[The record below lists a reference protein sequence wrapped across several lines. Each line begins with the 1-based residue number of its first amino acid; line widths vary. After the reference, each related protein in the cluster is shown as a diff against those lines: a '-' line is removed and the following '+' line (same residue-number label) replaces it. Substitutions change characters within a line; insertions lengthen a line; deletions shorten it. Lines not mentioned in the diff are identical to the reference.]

1 MKPKVIVFS
10 KLSQIQ
16 RDTFYKI
23 LLKQN
28 INFEYDKTNK
38 TYSTIITTDKQL
50 LMPKP
55 VPTQTQQP
63 APPIIQQQQVQQKV
77 QQQPQDN
84 HIKPKTSYT
93 LSTMTQLFKSN
104 QLQIPDNKQINE
116 EQAVTPQILQQPL
129 GQDFKIIYQSKKQPD
144 VLKKTDLDQIK
155 PIEKHQ
161 SVVTSPHMDQK
172 FPPPPEPE
180 LLRPRAISQG
190 QRKTQ
195 SSVLNN
201 DSHVEEID
209 LYVEEGIQTSV
220 IVTQKQPTSILKR
233 AQNETKSKTDLRS
246 KSASIV
252 PKVIEKK
259 TYIDLLNQYKQQQ
272 QFQKPLQSTKM
283 SEPQGTFASL
293 QQLENQDFVSTTVRD
308 TAAASTKS
316 TVKNPLEQVQKSTI
330 LPQKQLSSTQINN
343 NKYSGLIQKPKMI
356 DLSSKTEP
364 LLSETVQQVP
374 DSPALLIDPDAQLP
388 VPDLFRPSSRSSEQ
402 QVFPF
407 STFRHLMGLNS
418 AQPIPRLPSPLV
430 IKILQQFYKFC
441 ATVFNQIFCE
451 VIILDQ
457 KQNKVIRK
465 SVLYQHLLSPEHFL
479 AFFFTSCP
487 EIFPNDTPS
496 FLHQFLAQ
504 LDSQNVVLLSFLE
517 LLQQKTVKVLI
528 FGSLFTYG
536 LEAKTD
542 TYLNVQQLVEI
553 INKSFVNNKETSTQE
568 AKEFVLFLNQ
578 RVNNLKYQGVQYQE
592 LIQFALEFLKKTEI
606 NSYESLFQQ
615 QNSERTETREMREQS
630 RNELK
635 EQTRD
640 QKDDKYE
647 SMNTSRP
654 EKETHKNFT
663 QIASQINVPGF
674 NTDFMLDVY
683 SFQTFE
689 AGMKMILPSIVN
701 ILDKQTQEKVQIQL
715 LQALQKVIQGECGKA
730 SQMFTDICAF
740 ENIVQLGKIYEFCIE
755 LVKWCANE

>member
-1 MKPKVIVFS
+1 
-10 KLSQIQ
+10 
-16 RDTFYKI
+16 
-23 LLKQN
+23 
-28 INFEYDKTNK
+28 
-38 TYSTIITTDKQL
+38 
-50 LMPKP
+50 
-55 VPTQTQQP
+55 
-63 APPIIQQQQVQQKV
+63 
-77 QQQPQDN
+77 
-84 HIKPKTSYT
+84 
-93 LSTMTQLFKSN
+93 
-104 QLQIPDNKQINE
+104 
-116 EQAVTPQILQQPL
+116 
-129 GQDFKIIYQSKKQPD
+129 
-144 VLKKTDLDQIK
+144 
-155 PIEKHQ
+155 
-161 SVVTSPHMDQK
+161 MDQK

-190 QRKTQ
+190 PRKTQ

-220 IVTQKQPTSILKR
+220 VITQKQPTSILKR
-233 AQNETKSKTDLRS
+233 AQNETKSKADLRS

-308 TAAASTKS
+308 TAATSTKS
-316 TVKNPLEQVQKSTI
+316 TIKNPVEQVQKSTI

-364 LLSETVQQVP
+364 LVSETVQQVP

-402 QVFPF
+402 QMFPF
-407 STFRHLMGLNS
+407 STFRHLMGLKS

-430 IKILQQFYKFC
+430 IKIVQQFYKFC

-451 VIILDQ
+451 VIIIDQ

-465 SVLYQHLLSPEHFL
+465 QALYQHLLSPEHFL

-536 LEAKTD
+536 LEAKAD
-542 TYLNVQQLVEI
+542 SYLNVQQLVEI

-606 NSYESLFQQ
+606 TSYESLFQQ
-615 QNSERTETREMREQS
+615 QNTERTETRETRTETREMREQS
-630 RNELK
+630 REQSRNEPR

-640 QKDDKYE
+640 QKEDKYE
-647 SMNTSRP
+647 SMNTS
-654 EKETHKNFT
+654 KETQKNLT
-663 QIASQINVPGF
+663 QIGSQINVPGF

-689 AGMKMILPSIVN
+689 AGMKMILPSIVSV
-701 ILDKQTQEKVQIQL
+701 LDKQTQEKVQIQL

-730 SQMFTDICAF
+730 SQMFSDICAF

-755 LVKWCANE
+755 LVKWCCQME